1 MPELTRV
8 SKSSPATTFFMGA
21 DLLSQDENRNV
32 SIVRCYIGA
41 DNGPGGSTGSY
52 FADYGEQQGHMEN
65 VVHFLTHS
73 GKPFLPSGVPNGGRR
88 WLDVRDV
95 EVGHGSDGRRGAV
108 SLRMDLKYGPV
119 NESHWGTFN
128 NFPRIAKAPSAPGV
142 SSLSNITTNSVRVNG
157 TAPGD
162 DGGAP
167 ILEYQF
173 IAATDVSFSQGIVY
187 STNAGAI
194 HDVPGL
200 TPGQRYWFAVRAR
213 NRRGWSPWSN
223 AGAAA
228 PSAFVGLPA
237 PTFTGWAQ
245 NAAGALVATWTAPNP
260 ATGLTGYRLQIARDA
275 GFTVGVQ
282 NIDVA
287 NVLQHAVAGLAGGRR
302 YWARVAARTAGGVN
316 ALSAARDALLVLSA
330 GDLDGWTRVG
340 QLPAGMAAFTAEG
353 IRRGTVAGRQALVIE
368 NLSTS
373 AAQLTTG
380 QLGLQRVV
388 TGLTIGNA
396 YRFRASA
403 QLTEAGALA
412 RQYRLQVVG
421 EGAGPV
427 TAVTTA
433 LTALGDGIEFV
444 ADTTT
449 ATLQILLAEGVTVP
463 ANTEAVE
470 RVAFSGIELVELVT
484 DYPVRLRETV
494 YESNLANHFDLAC
507 NSVGASWYVGHDG
520 VTRFRLPGAALPVSA
535 VFTDEIDAGALHYID
550 VAAAYDTR
558 GMVNRL
564 DVTNYGVAEDRETE
578 ENSELIVVEQ
588 NSIDAFGVRSDR
600 LEVNL
605 WDRAPYDE
613 SLTDRLANL
622 LAESAEPRLFV
633 SSFRWNAQENLPA
646 ANALDVGQ
654 RITVR
659 FNGTEQDSQIV
670 ALQHDITPRR
680 WIVTVTLRRL

>member
-1 MPELTRV
+1 MPDLISV
-8 SKSSPATTFFMGA
+8 FQSSPATTFVLGA
-21 DLLSQDENRNV
+21 DLLSQNEDGNY
-32 SIVRCYIGA
+32 STVRCYLKA
-41 DNGPGGSTGSY
+41 TVGPGGATSSQ
-52 FADYGEQQGHMEN
+52 FNDYGEQWGQIDG
-65 VVHFLTHS
+65 LTTWHIHS
-73 GKPFLPSGVPNGGRR
+73 GKPFMPSGLPNGAVR
-88 WLDVRDV
+88 WLDVVDVNIGHNWDGTRGGVTFRQVLRYGGRDLQ
-95 EVGHGSDGRRGAV
+95 HTAWFD
-108 SLRMDLKYGPV
+108 
-119 NESHWGTFN
+119 
-128 NFPRIAKAPSAPGV
+128 NFPRIAKTPAAPGIQ
-142 SSLSNITTNSVRVNG
+142 SITNITANSARVNA
-157 TAPGD
+157 TAPD
-162 DGGAP
+162 NMGAT
-167 ILEYQF
+167 IDLYEFQ
-173 IAATDVSFSQGIVY
+173 AATNPEFTAGLISSG
-187 STNAGAI
+187 NAGYI

-200 TPGQRYWFAVRAR
+200 TPGQRYYFRVRAH
-213 NRRGWSPWSN
+213 NRRGWGSWS
-223 AGAAA
+223 GTLD
-228 PSAFVGLPA
+228 AFVGLPA
-237 PTFTGWAQ
+237 PTLTSWTQ

-260 ATGLTGYRLQIARDA
+260 ATGLTGYRLQVARDA

-316 ALSAARDALLVLSA
+316 ALSASRETMLVLSA

-353 IRRGTVAGRQALVIE
+353 IRRGTVAGRQALVLE
-368 NLSTS
+368 NLST
-373 AAQLTTG
+373 AAVQLTNG

-388 TGLTIGNA
+388 TGLTIGKA

-403 QLTEAGALA
+403 QLTENAALA

-421 EGAGPV
+421 EGAGAA

-433 LTALGDGIEFV
+433 LTPLGDGIEFV

-449 ATLQILLAEGVTVP
+449 ATLQIMLAQGVTVP
-463 ANTEAVE
+463 ADTEAVE
-470 RVAFSGIELVELVT
+470 RVAFSGIELAELVT

-507 NSVGASWYVGHDG
+507 NSVGASWYVGKDG

-535 VFTDEIDAGALHYID
+535 VFTDETDDTALHYID

-564 DVTNYGVAEDRETE
+564 DVTNYGVGEDRETE
-578 ENSELIVVEQ
+578 ENDDLIVVQ
-588 NSIDAFGVRSDR
+588 QQSIDAFGVRSGR

-605 WDRAPYDE
+605 WDQAPYDE
-613 SLTDRLANL
+613 SLADRLGNL
-622 LAESAEPRLFV
+622 LAEAAEPRLFV

-680 WIVTVTLRRL
+680 WIVTVSLRRL

>member
-1 MPELTRV
+1 MTDRITVRKTGPN
-8 SKSSPATTFFMGA
+8 TTFILGA
-21 DLLSQDENRNV
+21 DRIGQSEDGNYTT
-32 SIVRCYIGA
+32 VRCYLA
-41 DNGPGGSTGSY
+41 AVNGPGGTTASRFLDWGQ
-52 FADYGEQQGHMEN
+52 QQGHIEN
-65 VVHFLTHS
+65 VVHFGTHS
-73 GKPFLPSGVPNGGRR
+73 GQPFLPSGYSDNQVR
-88 WLDVRDV
+88 WIDTWDVN
-95 EVGHGSDGRRGAV
+95 VGHGSDGRRGGV
-108 SLRMDLKYGPV
+108 TLRMYLGYGGT
-119 NESHWGTFN
+119 NESHYADFN
-128 NFPRIAKAPSAPGV
+128 DFPRIAKAPSAPPAPT
-142 SSLSNITTNSVRVNG
+142 LSNVTTNSVRVNG
-157 TAPGD
+157 RAPGD

-173 IAATDVSFSQGIVY
+173 QAATNSAFTAGVVTSS
-187 STNAGAI
+187 NAGPV
-194 HDVPGL
+194 HDVGGL
-200 TPGQRYWFAVRAR
+200 TPGQRYWFRYRAR
-213 NRRGWSPWSN
+213 NRRGWSGW
-223 AGAAA
+223 AGT
-228 PSAFVGLPA
+228 PDTFVGLPA
-237 PTFTGWAQ
+237 PTLTGWAQ
-245 NAAGALVATWTAPNP
+245 NAAGELVASWTAPSV
-260 ATGLTGYRLQIARDA
+260 ATGLTGYRLQVARDA
-275 GFTVGVQ
+275 AFTVGVQ
-282 NIDVA
+282 SIDVG
-287 NVLQHAVAGLAGGRR
+287 NVLQAAVAGLAGGR
-302 YWARVAARTAGGVN
+302 YYYARVAARTAGGVN
-316 ALSAARDALLVLSA
+316 AYSGSRQALLVLSA

-388 TGLTIGNA
+388 TGLKIGTA

-427 TAVTTA
+427 TAVSEA
-433 LTALGDGIEFV
+433 LTALGEGVEFV
-444 ADTTT
+444 ADTESV
-449 ATLQILLAEGVTVP
+449 TLQILLAEGITVP
-463 ANTEAVE
+463 ADTEAVE
-470 RVAFSGIELVELVT
+470 RVAFSGIQLVELVT

-507 NSVGASWYVGHDG
+507 NSVGASWYVGKDG

-550 VAAAYDTR
+550 VTAAYDTR

-564 DVTNYGVAEDRETE
+564 DVTNYGVSEDRETE

-588 NSIDAFGVRSDR
+588 SSIDAFGVRSDR

>member
-1 MPELTRV
+1 MPDLISV
-8 SKSSPATTFFMGA
+8 FQSSPATTFVLGA
-21 DLLSQDENRNV
+21 DLLSQNEDGNY
-32 SIVRCYIGA
+32 STVRCYLKA
-41 DNGPGGSTGSY
+41 VVGPGGATSSY
-52 FADYGEQQGHMEN
+52 FGDYGEHWGQIDG
-65 VVHFLTHS
+65 LTTWHIHS
-73 GKPFLPSGVPNGGRR
+73 GKPFMPSGVPNGGVR
-88 WLDVRDV
+88 WFDVVDV
-95 EVGHGSDGRRGAV
+95 NIGHGADGRRGGV
-108 SLRMDLKYGPV
+108 TFRQVLRYGGRDLQHVAG
-119 NESHWGTFN
+119 FD
-128 NFPRIAKAPSAPGV
+128 NFPRIAKPPAAPGTP
-142 SSLSNITTNSVRVNG
+142 SLSNVTTNSVRVSAG
-157 TAPGD
+157 PIPD
-162 DGGAP
+162 DGGAGVTQWQ
-167 ILEYQF
+167 YQ
-173 IAATDVSFSQGIVY
+173 AATDAGFSQGVVT
-187 STNAGAI
+187 SANNGPI
-194 HDVPGL
+194 HDVGGL
-200 TPGQRYWFAVRAR
+200 TPGQRYYFRVRAY
-213 NRRGWSPWSN
+213 NRRGWSGWS
-223 AGAAA
+223 AGA
-228 PSAFVGLPA
+228 PDVFVGLPA
-237 PTFTGWAQ
+237 PTLTGWAQ
-245 NAAGALVATWTAPNP
+245 DADGALVASWTAP
-260 ATGLTGYRLQIARDA
+260 AVTTGLTGYRLQVARDA

-282 NIDVA
+282 NIDVG
-287 NVLQHAVAGLAGGRR
+287 NRTSWAVAGLAGGR
-302 YWARVAARTAGGVN
+302 YYHARVAARTAGGVN
-316 ALSAARDALLVLSA
+316 AYSGSRQALLVLSS

-353 IRRGTVAGRQALVIE
+353 IRRGTVAGRQALVLE
-368 NLSTS
+368 NLSTA

-388 TGLTIGNA
+388 SGLKIGSA

-403 QLTEAGALA
+403 QLTDTAALA
-412 RQYRLQVVG
+412 SQYRLQVVG

-427 TAVTTA
+427 TAVSGA

-449 ATLQILLAEGVTVP
+449 ATLQIMLAQGVAVP
-463 ANTEAVE
+463 ADTEAVE

-507 NSVGASWYVGHDG
+507 NSVGASWYVGKDG
-520 VTRFRLPGAALPVSA
+520 VTRFRLPGTALPVSA
-535 VFTDEIDAGALHYID
+535 VFSDETDAAALHYID

-564 DVTNYGVAEDRETE
+564 DVTNYGVSEDRETE
-578 ENSELIVVEQ
+578 DNSELIVVEQ
-588 NSIDAFGVRSDR
+588 SSIDAFGVRSSR

-613 SLTDRLANL
+613 SLNDRLANL
-622 LAESAEPRLFV
+622 LAEASEPRLFV